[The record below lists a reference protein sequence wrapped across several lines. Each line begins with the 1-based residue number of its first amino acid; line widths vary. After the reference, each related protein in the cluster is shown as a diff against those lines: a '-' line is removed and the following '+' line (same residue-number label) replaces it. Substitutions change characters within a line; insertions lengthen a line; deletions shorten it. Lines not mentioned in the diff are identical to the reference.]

1 MSDDSFKGGGAGPA
15 KSKDPALSPPKFS
28 DPFITAKGQPRARVG
43 LHSLDT
49 LWFNTGTLCNIEC
62 ANCYIFS
69 SPKNDRLSYIQAAEA
84 AGFLD
89 EIKILG
95 LDVRE
100 IGFTGGEPFMNPD
113 ILPMMA
119 DALERG
125 FEVLVLTNAMKPM
138 LRPRMREGLLGLKK
152 AHGERL
158 TLRVSLDHYSKKF
171 HEMER
176 GGGSWKAVI
185 EGLDWLSHHGFALN
199 IAGRTCWN
207 ETIEAAR
214 KGYGR
219 LFKARGYAIDADH
232 PGELVLFPEMDE
244 MADVPEI
251 TTACFGLL
259 GKKPEDLMCASS
271 RMIVKPKDAAA
282 PVVQACTLL
291 PYDEQFEMGASLAQS
306 LSISRG
312 AIDKGDIL
320 LNHCHCAKFCMLGG
334 GSCSV

>member
-1 MSDDSFKGGGAGPA
+1 
-15 KSKDPALSPPKFS
+15 LSSAKFS
-28 DPFITAKGQPRARVG
+28 DPFVTAKGQPRARVG
-43 LHSLDT
+43 LHRLET

-89 EIKILG
+89 EIKSLD

-119 DALERG
+119 DALARG
-125 FEVLVLTNAMKPM
+125 FDVLVLTNAMRPM
-138 LRPRMREGLLGLKK
+138 MRPRVRDGLLSLQK
-152 AHGERL
+152 AYGEQL
-158 TLRVSLDHYSKKF
+158 TLRVSLDHYEKKF

-176 GGGSWKAVI
+176 GKGSWKAVI
-185 EGLDWLSHHGFALN
+185 DGLDWLSANGFSIN

-207 ETIEAAR
+207 ETVEAAR
-214 KGYGR
+214 EGYGR
-219 LFKARGYAIDADH
+219 LFSARGYAIDASH

-251 TTACFGLL
+251 TTACFGIL

-271 RMIVKPKDAAA
+271 RMIVKPRGAAR
-282 PVVQACTLL
+282 PVIQACTLL
-291 PYDEQFEMGASLAQS
+291 PYDEQFEMGASLAES
-306 LSISRG
+306 LSITRG
-312 AIDKGDIL
+312 AIDRGDIM

-334 GSCSV
+334 GSCSI